1 MRSLI
6 PKDAV
11 PLRLAPEDRRK
22 KKISKWKDTKESEG
36 VNVLLFKVK
45 SLASKRYIF
54 KIDQNAQ
61 QFAESGNHVKYL
73 SRRSR

>member
-1 MRSLI
+1 MVR
-6 PKDAV
+6 PKHAIA
-11 PLRLAPEDRRK
+11 PRLAPEDRRK
-22 KKISKWKDTKESEG
+22 KKISKWRDTKESEG

-61 QFAESGNHVKYL
+61 QSARGENALKRL
-73 SRRSR
+73 S